1 LAKLELIGVGKN
13 FGPTSVLRGVN
24 LVVPDGE
31 FCAFLGP
38 SGCGK
43 STLLRIVAG
52 LAGEHPGTVR
62 IGERDVTRIAPAE
75 RGVAMVFQS
84 YALYPHMNVA
94 RNISFGLTMQGLP
107 KPVIAEKLAKAAR
120 MLQLESLLERRPA
133 ELSGG
138 QRQRVA
144 IGRALVR
151 EPDIFL
157 FDEPLSN
164 LDAALRVQMRIEIA
178 RLHGELGATMI
189 YVTHDQVEAM
199 TMADRIVVMN
209 AGNIEQVGDPLTI
222 YYQPA
227 NMFVAGFIGTPK
239 MNFLP
244 VTLTCNNDG
253 TELLMPGG
261 VRLPLPA
268 TPPIARTGQSILGV
282 RAENLRLST
291 AQQGRLNGII
301 RLAEHLGSETL
312 LHIDAGFAEH
322 IIVKDSGLTQ
332 WRSGDE
338 VALDIDTHAC
348 HVFDPS
354 GPVLFHGGKSE
365 LSAGA

>member
-13 FGPTSVLRGVN
+13 FGPTSALKGVDL
-24 LVVPDGE
+24 LVPEGE

-52 LAGEHPGTVR
+52 LAGKHEGAVR
-62 IGERDVTRIAPAE
+62 IGEHDVTRTAPAE

-94 RNISFGLTMQGLP
+94 RNITFGLTMKGVP
-107 KPVIAEKLAKAAR
+107 KSVIAEKLKKAAR
-120 MLQLESLLERRPA
+120 MLQLEPLLERRPS

-164 LDAALRVQMRIEIA
+164 LDAALRVQMRIEIT
-178 RLHGELGATMI
+178 RLHVELGATMI

-209 AGNIEQVGDPLTI
+209 AGNIEQVGNPLKIFYEPT
-222 YYQPA
+222 
-227 NMFVAGFIGTPK
+227 NLFVAGFIGTPK
-239 MNFLP
+239 INLLP
-244 VTLTCNNDG
+244 AALTSTAQG
-253 TELLMPGG
+253 AALLMPGG
-261 VRLPLPA
+261 IALSLPRLP
-268 TPPIARTGQSILGV
+268 PIPRAGECILGV
-282 RAENLRLST
+282 RAEHLHLVAAHPGLLGGT
-291 AQQGRLNGII
+291 I
-301 RLAEHLGSETL
+301 RLVEHLGSETL
-312 LHIDAGFAEH
+312 LHIDAGLAANL
-322 IIVKDSGLTQ
+322 IVKDTGLTP
-332 WRSGDE
+332 WRSGDT
-338 VALDIDTHAC
+338 VGIAIDTASC
-348 HVFDPS
+348 HVFDPA
-354 GPVLFHGGKSE
+354 GPVLFHTATPGHTH
-365 LSAGA
+365 

>member
-13 FGPTSVLRGVN
+13 FGPTSALKDIS
-24 LVVPDGE
+24 LLIADGE

-52 LAGEHPGTVR
+52 LAGQHEGAVR
-62 IGERDVTRIAPAE
+62 IAERDVTRMAPAD

-94 RNISFGLTMQGLP
+94 RNISFGLTMQGVA

-120 MLQLESLLERRPA
+120 MLQLEALLERRPS

-164 LDAALRVQMRIEIA
+164 LDAALRVQMRIEIT
-178 RLHGELGATMI
+178 RLHAELGATMI

-199 TMADRIVVMN
+199 TMADRIVIMN

-227 NMFVAGFIGTPK
+227 NLFVAGFIGTPK

-244 VTLTCNNDG
+244 ATLRSTAG
-253 TELLMPGG
+253 GMALHVPGG
-261 VRLPLPA
+261 IEISVPPL
-268 TPPIARTGQSILGV
+268 QSMPRMGECVLGV
-282 RAENLRLST
+282 RAEHLHLSA
-291 AQQGRLNGII
+291 AQPGLLEGTI
-301 RLAEHLGSETL
+301 RLVEHLGSETL
-312 LHIDAGFAEH
+312 LHVDAGLAENL
-322 IIVKDSGLTQ
+322 IAKDGGLTP
-332 WRSGDE
+332 WRSGDT
-338 VALDIDTHAC
+338 VGITLDTHAC
-348 HVFDPS
+348 HVFDPA
-354 GPVLFHGGKSE
+354 GPVLYHSGRSGV
-365 LSAGA
+365 AA